1 MGLRG
6 MRSRRLVGFHLLLLR
21 GVFLLK
27 LLGLLRVALF
37 HLLFLRVVVIFLGGL
52 LLLQVLMLLIL
63 LGHHLVLLL
72 LIFLVGFWVAGIW
85 RRGLVSVYFVCMY
98 WVRVSCGV
106 IFWTSFVSR
115 VFRRLVRCASFA
127 SRNSGSFEI
136 AGA

>member
-52 LLLQVLMLLIL
+52 LVFFFLLLLQFLMVLIL

-115 VFRRLVRCASFA
+115 VFRRLVR
-127 SRNSGSFEI
+127 
-136 AGA
+136 